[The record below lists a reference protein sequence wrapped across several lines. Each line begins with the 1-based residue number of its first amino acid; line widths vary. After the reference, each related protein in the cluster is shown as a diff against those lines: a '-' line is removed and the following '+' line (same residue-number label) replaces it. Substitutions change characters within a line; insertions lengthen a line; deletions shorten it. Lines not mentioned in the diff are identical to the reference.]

1 MEFKTQILDGKTLAD
16 KIKLE
21 VRQEI
26 LEKKLT
32 PNLAV
37 ILIGDDPASQLYV
50 RIKEKTCN
58 LVGIEFHKYL
68 FQGVYTEQEIIET
81 INFLNNDSDID
92 AILVQLPLPKNL
104 NEDLI
109 INAISPA
116 KDVDCL
122 HPENIKKI
130 IDNKPY
136 IISPLAQ
143 GIMSLIETI
152 PENLE
157 NKQAL
162 ILAKSEYIFL
172 TLKTLLANKKIKVEQ
187 IKPSDPDLIKKSKTA
202 DILITAVGEPFFIK
216 KEMIKESVILIDV
229 GTNRINENY
238 TVGDA
243 DYSDVFPLCSYI
255 TPVPGGVGPMTVAS
269 LLQNTIKLCQN
280 KKTHNPKL

>member
-1 MEFKTQILDGKTLAD
+1 MTIKTQTLDGKALAE

-21 VRQEI
+21 VRHVI
-26 LEKKLT
+26 VGKKLT

-37 ILIGDDPASQLYV
+37 ILIGDDPASHLYV
-50 RIKEKTCN
+50 RIKEKACH

-68 FQGVYTEQEIIET
+68 FQSNYTEQEIIET
-81 INFLNNDSDID
+81 INFLNNDPDID

-109 INAISPA
+109 IKAINPS

-130 IDNKPY
+130 IEGKPF

-143 GIMSLIETI
+143 GIITLIESI

-157 NKQAL
+157 NKKAL

-172 TLKTLLANKKIKVEQ
+172 TLKTLLANKKIIVEQ
-187 IKPSDPDLIKKSKTA
+187 IRPTDPDLITKTKTA
-202 DILITAVGEPFFIK
+202 DILITAVGKPFFIK
-216 KEMIKESVILIDV
+216 KEMVKEGVILIDV
-229 GTNRINENY
+229 GTNKIDGDL
-238 TVGDA
+238 TVGDV
-243 DYSDVFPLCSYI
+243 DYTEVFPHCSYI
-255 TPVPGGVGPMTVAS
+255 TPVPGGVGPMTVAM
-269 LLQNTIKLCQN
+269 LLKNTVKLYKAARKIEC
-280 KKTHNPKL
+280 